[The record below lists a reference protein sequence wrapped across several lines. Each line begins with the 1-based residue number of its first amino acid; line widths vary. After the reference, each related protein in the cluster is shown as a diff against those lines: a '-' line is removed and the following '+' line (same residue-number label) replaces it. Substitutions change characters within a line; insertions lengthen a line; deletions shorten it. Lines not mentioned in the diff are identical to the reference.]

1 MVMRQRSGG
10 RSFGGARLII
20 ALVVAGFALFSY
32 CSSQEY
38 NPVTE
43 ENQHVALDMEDEIAL
58 GLQAAPE
65 MAQQFGG
72 LHPDE
77 QAQAYLDQ
85 ICQRLVSQSEVQTTD
100 WPFECHLLADTET
113 VNAFALPGG
122 QLFITAALFEQMETE
137 GQLAGVMA
145 HEIVHVVGR
154 HAAQQIAKQQLTQG
168 LTGAAVLATYDPDN
182 PNSQGAAQ
190 VALLIGQLVNLRYGR
205 EDELESDRFGVQFMS
220 EAGYDPRAMV
230 RVMEILAAANEG
242 PRPPEFFSTHPNPDN
257 RILRIEE
264 AIAAEFPS
272 GVPEGLQP

>member
-1 MVMRQRSGG
+1 MVMRQRSSG
-10 RSFGGARLII
+10 RSFGGARIII
-20 ALVVAGFALFSY
+20 ALIVAGFALFSY
-32 CSSQEY
+32 CSSQEF

-43 ENQHVALDMEDEIAL
+43 ENQHVALDKEDEIAL

-85 ICQRLVSQSEVQTTD
+85 VCQRLVGQSEVQTTD

-113 VNAFALPGG
+113 INAFALPGG

-205 EDELESDRFGVQFMS
+205 EDELESDRFGVQFMA
-220 EAGYDPRAMV
+220 EAGYDPRAMIT
-230 RVMEILAAANEG
+230 VMEVLAAASEG

-257 RILRIEE
+257 RIQRIEE
-264 AIAAEFPS
+264 AIAAAFPN